1 MGTTM
6 KISIY
11 LVLFSI
17 FLQACSTEVSEQIE
31 GIIWTDNYSK
41 LGGVQAYTRF
51 ADGNVLSCVTN
62 ENQWNTVTRY
72 ELNGSSLAILT
83 EAMDKGKKLF
93 NISVK
98 GSGDSRIL
106 ILTRNTGQK
115 KIEMKFP
122 VSTSKDCPI
131 S

>member
-1 MGTTM
+1 M
-6 KISIY
+6 KISFY
-11 LVLFSI
+11 LVLLSI

-31 GIIWTDNYSK
+31 GVIWTDNYSK
-41 LGGVQAYTRF
+41 LGGAQAYTRF
-51 ADGNVLSCVTN
+51 VDGKVLSCVTN
-62 ENQWNTVTRY
+62 ENQWDTVTRY

-83 EAMDKGKKLF
+83 ETMDKGKKIF

-98 GSGDSRIL
+98 GSGDSRAL
-106 ILTRNTGQK
+106 IMTRNTGQK